1 MGQCTQ
7 VSPLQKGFTS
17 PGAVWKVGH
26 QWWETE
32 TTPLL
37 WLTGR
42 TTHETSRFNSSAK
55 PEKKKGHE
63 KNKLVPLRWPS
74 AQNGFILEGHFCFI
88 LLMRGRMKQSSD
100 MLDMGK
106 CLDWSPVL
114 LLIFPWIL
122 PKSPSTPTPLPV
134 STENTPSF
142 TGRLE
147 MMYQCL
153 QGTQII
159 EIIIKN

>member
-88 LLMRGRMKQSSD
+88 LLMRGSSHQTCWTWGNAWID
-100 MLDMGK
+100 PLFSCSFSLGSSLSHPAPQPCACKHRKHSQLHWEAGNDV
-106 CLDWSPVL
+106 PV
-114 LLIFPWIL
+114 FAGY
-122 PKSPSTPTPLPV
+122 S
-134 STENTPSF
+134 NN
-142 TGRLE
+142 R
-147 MMYQCL
+147 
-153 QGTQII
+153 
-159 EIIIKN
+159 NNN